1 MKLTV
6 EQISPA
12 EPEEIRVRCHDAEQ
26 AWVKAVQ
33 NAAAGQI
40 TVCGIAGGKRYRL
53 RLGEIYYFE
62 VVDGTSF
69 LYGEKEV
76 FSCKLKLYEF
86 EALCSGTMLFRCSK
100 SMVLNAEKIDY
111 ILPSFSGRFEA
122 VLENG
127 EKVIVSRQYVAD
139 LKRLLGV

>member
-6 EQISPA
+6 EQI
-12 EPEEIRVRCHDAEQ
+12 EPVEQEEVLIRCHDTEQ
-26 AWVKAVQ
+26 PWVKAVQ
-33 NAAAGQI
+33 SAAAGLV
-40 TVCGIAGGKRYRL
+40 TVSGTADGKCYRL
-53 RLGEIYYFE
+53 NLGDIFYFE
-62 VVDGTSF
+62 VVDGASF
-69 LYGEKEV
+69 LYGQKTV
-76 FSCKLKLYEF
+76 YSCKLKLYEF

-100 SMVLNAEKIDY
+100 SMVLNAGKIGY

-127 EKVIVSRQYVAD
+127 EKVIVSRQYVAA